1 MNVNLRYLGR
11 RSFLGVCGGSAMLA
25 YWARSSVGR
34 AAGAAAPKRLVLLHR
49 PNGTISED
57 WLHSGQRGP
66 ILEPFA
72 GVWPYCVALKG
83 VNVKPNG
90 TTANGHE
97 GGLLTQ
103 MTGAKLGPT
112 FRTEDDYRSTAE
124 SLDQKLLKQ
133 SAALNTAPIQSL
145 QLGAHGDQD
154 GGNETP
160 NCTMSYSGPDTPLYP
175 NLNPDQ
181 VYSRLF
187 ANIMPGGMTDPNM
200 AELAKARARR
210 KSVLDFVS
218 TDLGTVRTKF
228 PTSFKEDL
236 DIHESAIRELEMS
249 LDSSGQPS
257 QVTCTKPTIVA
268 GAKAGGDYMN
278 AAKVG
283 AIQLQLL
290 TAALACDLT
299 RVVTYMWATGASSLS
314 FGPLGANNHNSTSH
328 ANVRN
333 VLSAIDL
340 WYSQQTA
347 PFIQK
352 LVDTPDVGGGKLID
366 NTLVWYLSEVS
377 EGWNH
382 SFTDYPYLFFGG
394 AGVGLTQRGRMLDVS
409 GQGKLSNDVW
419 TTLAPVFGGTITDFT
434 SDKSSPITGLFS
446 T

>member
-1 MNVNLRYLGR
+1 
-11 RSFLGVCGGSAMLA
+11 MLA

-49 PNGTISED
+49 PNGSISED
-57 WLHSGQRGP
+57 WLRSGQRGP

-175 NLNPDQ
+175 NLSPDQ

-218 TDLGTVRTKF
+218 SDLGTVRAKF

-236 DIHESAIRELEMS
+236 DIHEAAIRELEMS

-257 QVTCTKPTIVA
+257 QVDVRQAHHHGGCQSGRRLHERSQGRRDSASASHRCVGLRSAPAWSRTCGPPARAASRSRRSEPTTITRPRTPTC
-268 GAKAGGDYMN
+268 AKS
-278 AAKVG
+278 
-283 AIQLQLL
+283 
-290 TAALACDLT
+290 CP
-299 RVVTYMWATGASSLS
+299 R
-314 FGPLGANNHNSTSH
+314 STS
-328 ANVRN
+328 
-333 VLSAIDL
+333 
-340 WYSQQTA
+340 
-347 PFIQK
+347 
-352 LVDTPDVGGGKLID
+352 
-366 NTLVWYLSEVS
+366 
-377 EGWNH
+377 
-382 SFTDYPYLFFGG
+382 
-394 AGVGLTQRGRMLDVS
+394 
-409 GQGKLSNDVW
+409 
-419 TTLAPVFGGTITDFT
+419 GTR
-434 SDKSSPITGLFS
+434 SKPRPSSRS
-446 T
+446 